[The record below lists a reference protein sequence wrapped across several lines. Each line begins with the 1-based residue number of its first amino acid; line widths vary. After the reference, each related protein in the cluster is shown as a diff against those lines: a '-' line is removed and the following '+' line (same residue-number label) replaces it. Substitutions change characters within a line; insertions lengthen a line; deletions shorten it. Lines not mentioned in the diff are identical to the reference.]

1 MADGLE
7 GEGDS
12 VTVAMRRR
20 VMEGPEGLGS
30 SVIAR
35 VGERMRWRSQ

>member
-1 MADGLE
+1 VADGLE

-30 SVIAR
+30 SVIAS